1 MLTVM
6 VLVSAIVNAMGG
18 PSAYS
23 TAAYKAEAVL
33 KQYFTK
39 PSIND
44 MQSLL
49 SCMMDPEAS
58 ECFGSIG
65 YDKSIESY
73 RNGFLRQQ
81 MNGIFSDQEVIE
93 QARIL
98 KARNPDLL
106 DEHSALMSTAVTKF
120 GVPVCAAPGTNSI
133 HRDLKKRNGYG
144 IGALALG
151 CAAVVFLTPGLV
163 LAIHFGK
170 IALGALAAGIGAS
183 HLISEF
189 FWFALGLS
197 LSIDGAALAISSACM
212 GCFSCC
218 FD

>member
-23 TAAYKAEAVL
+23 TAAYKAKAEL
-33 KQYFTK
+33 MKHFTE
-39 PSIND
+39 PSFSD
-44 MQSLL
+44 EKYLL

-65 YDKSIESY
+65 YGKLIETS
-73 RNGFLRQQ
+73 RNGLLRQK
-81 MNGIFSDQEVIE
+81 MNGIFSDQEVVE

-98 KARNPDLL
+98 KASNPDLF

-120 GVPVCAAPGTNSI
+120 GVPVCAAPDTNSI

-170 IALGALAAGIGAS
+170 IALGALATGIGAS

-197 LSIDGAALAISSACM
+197 LSIDGAALAISSACV